1 MPSACVRLHDDACE
15 LCHLGERS
23 VWHGL
28 DSRARNLLAGKLTRR
43 EYGSGEVVIA
53 QGEANDGVYCI
64 SSGTVAM
71 RRLDGAGNSV
81 LLCFG
86 YPGDVIG
93 YQAFLAG
100 RPHQNSAE
108 ALGPTVTCRIGRAT
122 LTALLEAIPALGLRF
137 LKRSIGEAE
146 QAYDAIFR
154 QSVLSNRHRLVH
166 LLLAMVR
173 RVGRSDGHDSRE
185 FELPVSRRDLASMI
199 GARHETVSRIMSRL
213 ESDGVAYFSGRC
225 VSIPSLDRLAA
236 ELHAH
241 AADR

>member
-1 MPSACVRLHDDACE
+1 MPSASVRLPEDACD

-28 DSRARNLLAGKLTRR
+28 DMRARKLLAGKLTRR
-43 EYGSGEVVIA
+43 EYGSGEVVFI
-53 QGEANDGVYCI
+53 QGDANDGVYCV
-64 SSGTVAM
+64 SSGTIAM

-86 YPGDVIG
+86 YPGDAIG

-100 RPHQNSAE
+100 RPHQHGAE
-108 ALGPTVTCRIGRAT
+108 ALGPSVVCHVDRAT
-122 LTALLEAIPALGLRF
+122 LTALLDAIPALGLRF
-137 LKRSIGEAE
+137 LKRSIGEVE

-173 RVGRSDGHDSRE
+173 RAGRADGNGCRK

-199 GARHETVSRIMSRL
+199 GARHETVSRIMGRL

-225 VSIPSLDRLAA
+225 VSIPSVDRLAA

-241 AADR
+241 TADL